1 MLQYGTGPRQGHA
14 VVVHDAVA
22 AVGDVAMHAAMET
35 NSGGDGTA
43 EVMEVDVGYW
53 FADYDAVGIAADAV
67 AAADVDGVVVD
78 EIPWVSQER
87 GLEHALTDVGFAVVD
102 AVLKRVV
109 GDVSCSPKL
118 TKHPLQTSLWFHV
131 CSEYADEP

>member
-1 MLQYGTGPRQGHA
+1 MLQYGTAPRRGH
-14 VVVHDAVA
+14 VIVEHDAVA
-22 AVGDVAMHAAMET
+22 AVEDVAMHAAMET
-35 NSGGDGTA
+35 NSGDDATA

-67 AAADVDGVVVD
+67 AAADVGGVVVD
-78 EIPWVSQER
+78 EIPWVSQEQ
-87 GLEHALTDVGFAVVD
+87 GLEHVPTDVGFAVED

-109 GDVSCSPKL
+109 EDVSCNPKL
-118 TKHPLQTSLWFHV
+118 TKHPLQKSPWFHV